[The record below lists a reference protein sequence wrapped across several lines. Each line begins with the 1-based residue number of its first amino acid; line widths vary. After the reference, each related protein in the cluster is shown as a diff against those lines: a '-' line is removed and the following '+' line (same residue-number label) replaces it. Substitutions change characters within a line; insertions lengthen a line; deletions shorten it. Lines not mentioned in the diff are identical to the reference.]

1 MQLEASTT
9 LGSTFFGVPRKVTL
23 LGGHPA
29 SFYRTILKEIPT
41 PKGPDEEYDQMIE
54 ACIKWQPSRTQLLL
68 YGDRVE
74 ENADRNSETILGIKL
89 VLMKKLCKHAELRCL
104 RMILSLLEATTD
116 SVATTIET
124 SLNQGKIL
132 YTILCLAHT
141 QNKTKKQIVRVVYFP
156 FPFFFSFL

>member
-132 YTILCLAHT
+132 YTTLYLAHT
-141 QNKTKKQIVRVVYFP
+141 
-156 FPFFFSFL
+156 

>member
-1 MQLEASTT
+1 MAGRPSYTFKGTVPLGRPHQLKDLAKA
-9 LGSTFFGVPRKVTL
+9 GSGNYAKL
-23 LGGHPA
+23 A
-29 SFYRTILKEIPT
+29 FYRTILKEIPT

-124 SLNQGKIL
+124 SLNQGKI
-132 YTILCLAHT
+132 H
-141 QNKTKKQIVRVVYFP
+141 
-156 FPFFFSFL
+156 